1 MSNERVFAYGQPY
14 TWRGLQ
20 RILQKLYPEKIFTP
34 DMPDAVLDGSQ
45 VVLAP
50 KAMGLLQ
57 DLGRDGWTRLE
68 DIVRLNTEDLVVS

>member
-1 MSNERVFAYGQPY
+1 
-14 TWRGLQ
+14 
-20 RILQKLYPEKIFTP
+20 
-34 DMPDAVLDGSQ
+34 MPDAVLDGSQ